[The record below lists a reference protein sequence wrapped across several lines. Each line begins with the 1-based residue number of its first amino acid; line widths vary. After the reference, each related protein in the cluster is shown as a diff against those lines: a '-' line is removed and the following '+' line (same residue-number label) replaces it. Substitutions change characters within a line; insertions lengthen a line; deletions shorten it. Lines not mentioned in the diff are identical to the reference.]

1 MDACGEQGVRGG
13 YADVCN
19 AYADVYALR
28 MLTYAMRMLTCACGE
43 EGVGG
48 GYADV
53 CYALADACHAY
64 ADICMRKVWEEGSTL
79 NPKYR
84 KPKCDM
90 IVDPQVYSRTRC
102 CSSVAALLCCA
113 KEEYTSVYAYLLTYA
128 ARLLTYACGEL

>member
-1 MDACGEQGVRGG
+1 MHA
-13 YADVCN
+13 
-19 AYADVYALR
+19 
-28 MLTYAMRMLTCACGE
+28 

-53 CYALADACHAY
+53 CYARADACHAY

-90 IVDPQVYSRTRC
+90 IVDPQVYSITRC
-102 CSSVAALLCCA
+102 CSSVAALLHSVAALLQLCCSSVA
-113 KEEYTSVYAYLLTYA
+113 AHIYTAYIHCLFK
-128 ARLLTYACGEL
+128 RMP